1 MLKLNPVWADEAPE
15 EPEDAA
21 TAAANMD
28 DRFWSII
35 DGVCGVRVGGG
46 DCIPEHDPKGV
57 GVTEPEPD
65 LSVSDPTPRGGL
77 LLKYS
82 SSSTVHTAPL
92 TFSTRIKHL

>member
-1 MLKLNPVWADEAPE
+1 
-15 EPEDAA
+15 
-21 TAAANMD
+21 MD
-28 DRFWSII
+28 DKFWSII

-46 DCIPEHDPKGV
+46 DCNPDDPPRGV
-57 GVTEPEPD
+57 GVTEPD

-82 SSSTVHTAPL
+82 SSSTVQTAPF